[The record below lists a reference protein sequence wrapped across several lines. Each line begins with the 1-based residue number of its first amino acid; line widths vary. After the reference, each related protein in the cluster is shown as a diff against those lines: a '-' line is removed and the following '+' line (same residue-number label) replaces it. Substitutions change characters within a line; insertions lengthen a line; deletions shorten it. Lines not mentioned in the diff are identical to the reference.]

1 MVGALYFAPK
11 NLCMTLVSGSAD
23 AGIGGAPCAADGTDP
38 GQDPAASR
46 GPAPSGAEPGAAEP
60 GVADRG
66 TADRGT
72 AGLDARRTTPGG
84 GNTRESRM
92 RRTVVGVMA
101 PDAEPAVSLKRR
113 STAVP
118 EGASLADRLA
128 AAADPAAAD
137 AGGRA
142 TVAAAGEA
150 AAGAVEVVEAA
161 PRARAPAAGGAAGD
175 IDAEDARGDDTSAP
189 AAPAVRSGSRV
200 TASLGVDRRTVP
212 ACGPKPLAA
221 CGP

>member
-38 GQDPAASR
+38 GQGPAASR

-60 GVADRG
+60 GVAE
-66 TADRGT
+66 RGT
-72 AGLDARRTTPGG
+72 AGLGARRTTPGG
-84 GNTRESRM
+84 GSTRESRM

-101 PDAEPAVSLKRR
+101 PDAEPTVSLKRR

-118 EGASLADRLA
+118 EGAALADRIA
-128 AAADPAAAD
+128 AAVDPAAAD

-142 TVAAAGEA
+142 AAAAAGVAEV
-150 AAGAVEVVEAA
+150 AGAVEVVEAT
-161 PRARAPAAGGAAGD
+161 PRARAPAAGGAAGG

-200 TASLGVDRRTVP
+200 TASLGVDRRTVS
-212 ACGPKPLAA
+212 ACGPKPLAT